1 MEYIKK
7 YLNQLKEIS
16 DEIDKD
22 LLNRL
27 ILKLLDL
34 KKNNGRLFFIGV
46 GGSAAN
52 CSHAVNDFRK
62 IAEIDAY
69 TPLDNIAEVTARTN
83 DEGFDT
89 IFVEWLKRSKI
100 NNKDMLFVL
109 SVGGGN
115 QENNVSVNI
124 IKAIDFCKTQKTTIA
139 GIIGRDGGYVKKN
152 SDLTILIPTKS
163 SDTITPHAESW
174 QSILWHLI
182 VSDPRILSY
191 SNKWESIDTR

>member
-1 MEYIKK
+1 MEYIQK
-7 YLNQLKEIS
+7 YLSQLKEIS

-22 LLNRL
+22 LLNQL

-100 NNKDMLFVL
+100 NDKDMLFVL

-124 IKAIDFCKTQKTTIA
+124 IKAIDYCKTQKTTIA

-152 SDLTILIPTKS
+152 SDLTIVIPTKS
-163 SDTITPHAESW
+163 NDTITPHAESW

>member
-1 MEYIKK
+1 MEYINK
-7 YLNQLKEIS
+7 YFSQLKEIT
-16 DEIDKD
+16 DDINKD
-22 LLNRL
+22 ILNQL
-27 ILKLLDL
+27 ILKLVDL
-34 KKNNGRLFFIGV
+34 KKNNGRIFFIGV

-100 NNKDMLFVL
+100 NDKDMLFVL

-124 IKAIDFCKTQKTTIA
+124 IKAIDYCKDQKTTIA
-139 GIIGRDGGYVKKN
+139 GIVGRDGGYVKKN
-152 SDLTILIPTKS
+152 SDLTIVIPTKS
-163 SDTITPHAESW
+163 KDTITPHAESW

>member
-1 MEYIKK
+1 MEYIQK
-7 YLNQLKEIS
+7 YLSQLKEIS

-22 LLNRL
+22 LLNQL

-100 NNKDMLFVL
+100 NDKDMLFVL

-124 IKAIDFCKTQKTTIA
+124 IKAIDYCKTRKTTIA

-152 SDLTILIPTKS
+152 SDLTIVIPTKS
-163 SDTITPHAESW
+163 NDTITPHAESW

>member
-191 SNKWESIDTR
+191 SNKWESIDIR

>member
-1 MEYIKK
+1 MEYINK
-7 YLNQLKEIS
+7 YFSQLKEIT
-16 DEIDKD
+16 DDINKD
-22 LLNRL
+22 ILNQL
-27 ILKLLDL
+27 ILKLVDL
-34 KKNNGRLFFIGV
+34 KKINGRIFFIGV

-89 IFVEWLKRSKI
+89 IFVEWLKRSRI
-100 NNKDMLFVL
+100 NDKDMLFVL

-124 IKAIDFCKTQKTTIA
+124 IKAIDFCKAKKTTIA
-139 GIIGRDGGYVKKN
+139 GIVGRDGGYVKKN
-152 SDLTILIPTKS
+152 SDLTIVIPTKS
-163 SDTITPHAESW
+163 KDTITPHAESW

-191 SNKWESIDTR
+191 SNKWESIDSR